1 MTILIIRHGEKP
13 EAKEDPHLSEKG
25 RQRAQALV
33 ALFRTCFRA
42 PDKLYAAADKPKS
55 YRPRETLEPIARAFG
70 LEIDAST
77 GEPAALAESLRDEPD
92 TSLVLVS
99 WRHELIP
106 NLARGLG
113 ASDVPAD
120 WPDDLYD
127 RMWRLMPMADG
138 TLRVADLPL
147 ALMANDSLR

>member
-1 MTILIIRHGEKP
+1 M
-13 EAKEDPHLSEKG
+13 
-25 RQRAQALV
+25 
-33 ALFRTCFRA
+33 
-42 PDKLYAAADKPKS
+42 
-55 YRPRETLEPIARAFG
+55 
-70 LEIDAST
+70 
-77 GEPAALAESLRDEPD
+77 
-92 TSLVLVS
+92 LVS

>member
-1 MTILIIRHGEKP
+1 MAILIIRHGEKP

-77 GEPAALAESLRDEPD
+77 GESAALAERLRDEPD

-120 WPDDLYD
+120 WPDDL
-127 RMWRLMPMADG
+127 
-138 TLRVADLPL
+138 
-147 ALMANDSLR
+147 